1 MGPSYVLKKLNPPP
15 RTYSHGSPVL
25 ESIPLADVSGGQV
38 QIRWAG
44 LAWHWRK
51 AKPNLP
57 IGTKCLVNIARN
69 AKPSLPIQN
78 LPIMLLP
85 VLSNHMNLPIGNP
98 GRRILPFRL
107 CYRWAGSDEV
117 GRFGLYG

>member
-1 MGPSYVLKKLNPPP
+1 MGTPVVESYLFV
-15 RTYSHGSPVL
+15 YV
-25 ESIPLADVSGGQV
+25 IGGQV
-38 QIRWAG
+38 QIRWALQG
-44 LAWHWRK
+44 QSPAVTGQVLLGIGE
-51 AKPNLP
+51 KPNHH